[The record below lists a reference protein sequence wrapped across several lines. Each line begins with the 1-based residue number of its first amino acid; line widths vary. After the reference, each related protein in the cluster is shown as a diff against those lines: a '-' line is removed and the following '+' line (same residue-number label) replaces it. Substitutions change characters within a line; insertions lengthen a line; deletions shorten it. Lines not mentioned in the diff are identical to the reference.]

1 MMKTVN
7 TEEED
12 LHIFWTTREI
22 SMKLSGKVW
31 LVKKLKKQGFSLSL
45 SLENTYLEK
54 AFLGLN

>member
-1 MMKTVN
+1 MMKTVKI
-7 TEEED
+7 EEED
-12 LHIFWTTREI
+12 LHIFWTTWGI

-31 LVKKLKKQGFSLSL
+31 LLKKLKKQGFSL

>member
-12 LHIFWTTREI
+12 LHIFWTTRGI

-31 LVKKLKKQGFSLSL
+31 FVKKLKKQGFSLSL

>member
-12 LHIFWTTREI
+12 LHIFWTTWGI

-31 LVKKLKKQGFSLSL
+31 LLKKLKKQGFSL